1 MIKLRRQRLQ
11 CNMFTTTKE
20 ISVKPHRPI
29 SEVDGV
35 VVQFRSGGR
44 QRKTFQELKAETNEM
59 RVTEVSSL
67 TE

>member
-1 MIKLRRQRLQ
+1 
-11 CNMFTTTKE
+11 MFTTTKE
-20 ISVKPHRPI
+20 ISVKPHRLS

-35 VVQFRSGGR
+35 VVQFKSRGR
-44 QRKTFQELKAETNEM
+44 QRKTFQDLKAETNEM